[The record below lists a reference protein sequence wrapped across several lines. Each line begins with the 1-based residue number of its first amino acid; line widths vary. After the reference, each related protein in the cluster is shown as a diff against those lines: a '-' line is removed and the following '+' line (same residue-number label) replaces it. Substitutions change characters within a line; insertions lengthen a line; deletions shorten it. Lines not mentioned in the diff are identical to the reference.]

1 MRIAVDA
8 MGGDNAPTA
17 VVEGAVLAAR
27 EYQIEVLLVG
37 QQEVIK
43 RTLRGSDLGKANI
56 EVIHASQVVQ
66 MDGSAIEAV
75 RRKRDSSIAVA
86 AQLLKD
92 GEADAM
98 VSAGNTAAVY
108 ATTRAFL
115 GKLRGVSRPAI
126 PAIFPNMV
134 DLTILLDVGANAGGC
149 KPEDFLQF
157 AIMGEAYSRDVMGK
171 ENPRV
176 GLLSVGEE
184 ESKGSLVTL
193 GALPLLGQLPINFIG
208 NVEGRDIINGT
219 TDVVVC
225 DGFVGN
231 VILKFA
237 EGMSEAIFDLL
248 KEELSRSVL
257 AKLGVLLA
265 RSALRKVRKRVDYAE
280 YGGSPLLGLQ
290 GACIIC
296 HGKSDSY
303 AIKNAIRVAS
313 EFVSHNVNQHI
324 EENIQVIK
332 EINT

>member
-8 MGGDNAPTA
+8 MGGDNAPAA

-37 QQEVIK
+37 QQEVISSM
-43 RTLRGSDLGKANI
+43 LSGSDPGKGNV
-56 EVIHASQVVQ
+56 EVVHASQVVQ

-86 AQLLKD
+86 ARLLKE

-108 ATTRAFL
+108 ATARAFL
-115 GKLRGVSRPAI
+115 GKLKGVPRPAI
-126 PAIFPNMV
+126 ATIIPNV
-134 DLTILLDVGANAGGC
+134 ADFTILLDVGANAGGC
-149 KPEDFLQF
+149 RSEDLLQF
-157 AIMGEAYSRDVMGK
+157 AIMGQAYAKDVMGK

-184 ESKGSLVTL
+184 ESKGSPVTL
-193 GALPLLGQLPINFIG
+193 GALPLLGQLPINFVG
-208 NVEGRDIINGT
+208 NVEGKDIINGT

-237 EGMSEAIFDLL
+237 EGMAEAIFDLL
-248 KEELSRSVL
+248 KAELSQSLL
-257 AKLGVLLA
+257 AKLGVVLA
-265 RSALRKVRKRVDYAE
+265 RPALRRVKKRVDYAE
-280 YGGSPLLGLQ
+280 YGGAPLLGLQ

-296 HGKSDSY
+296 HGKSDAY
-303 AIKNAIRVAS
+303 AIKNAVRVAS

-332 EINT
+332 EIDI